1 MTRGARVALV
11 LLAVAGCSNLDEL
24 ADGVISLEVRP
35 PNPPI
40 IEFGDTA
47 SFDARALDENGDSV
61 AADIR
66 WLTPDTTIV
75 IVDTAAGLVAGRYPA
90 VTGRVQAQLGT
101 LQSGFTTLTVEARAD
116 TIIVPDAVP
125 DSVEADESSSNPL
138 VARLESFDP
147 AGPLAGRSLVYE
159 IVAPVFGDPAARTVE
174 LSGGALVDT
183 VQTAADGTPSTPVVV
198 RRIAGVAP
206 PASVTVQV
214 RGAQRRGTPV
224 PGSGQAF
231 TVLFF

>member
-1 MTRGARVALV
+1 VTRGARAALV

-47 SFDARALDENGDSV
+47 SFSARALDANGDSV
-61 AADIR
+61 EADIR
-66 WLTPDTTIV
+66 WVTPDTTLV
-75 IVDTAAGLVAGRYPA
+75 IVDTAAGLVAGKYPA

-101 LQSGFTTLTVEARAD
+101 LQGGFTTLTVEARAD
-116 TIIVPDAVP
+116 TIILPEAVA
-125 DSVEADESSSNPL
+125 DTVEADVTSSNPL
-138 VARLESFDP
+138 VARVESFDP
-147 AGPLAGRSLVYE
+147 AGPLSGRSLIYE
-159 IVAPVFGDPAARTVE
+159 IVAPTFGDPAARTVE
-174 LSGGALVDT
+174 LSNGALVDT
-183 VQTAADGTPSTPVVV
+183 VQTGADGTPSTPVVA
-198 RRIAGVAP
+198 RRITGVAA

-214 RGAQRRGTPV
+214 RGVQRRGTPV

-231 TVLFF
+231 TVLFL

>member
-1 MTRGARVALV
+1 VTRGARVALA
-11 LLAVAGCSNLDEL
+11 LCMVAGCSDLNEL

-47 SFDARALDENGDSV
+47 SFAARALDANGDSV
-61 AADIR
+61 DADIR
-66 WLTPDTTIV
+66 WLTPDTTLT
-75 IVDTAAGLVAGRYPA
+75 IVDTAAGLVAGKYPA

-116 TIIVPDAVP
+116 TIIVPDAVE
-125 DSVEADESSSNPL
+125 DSVQADEPSSNPL

-147 AGPLAGRSLVYE
+147 AGPLAGRSLIYE
-159 IVAPVFGDPAARTVE
+159 IVAPTFGDPATRTVE
-174 LSGGALVDT
+174 LPNGALADT
-183 VQTAADGTPSTPVVV
+183 VQTAGDGTPSTPVVV
-198 RRIAGVAP
+198 RRIAGVTP

-214 RGAQRRGTPV
+214 RGVQRRGTPV

>member
-1 MTRGARVALV
+1 MTRGARAALV

-47 SFDARALDENGDSV
+47 SFSARALDANGDSV
-61 AADIR
+61 EADIR
-66 WLTPDTTIV
+66 WVTPDTTLV
-75 IVDTAAGLVAGRYPA
+75 IVDTAAGLVAGKYPA

-101 LQSGFTTLTVEARAD
+101 LQGGFTTLTVEARAD
-116 TIIVPDAVP
+116 TIILPEAVA
-125 DSVEADESSSNPL
+125 DTVEADVTSSNPL
-138 VARLESFDP
+138 VARVESFDP
-147 AGPLAGRSLVYE
+147 AGPLSGRSLIYE
-159 IVAPVFGDPAARTVE
+159 IVAPTFGDPAARTVE
-174 LSGGALVDT
+174 LSNGALVDT
-183 VQTAADGTPSTPVVV
+183 VQTGADGTPSTPVVA
-198 RRIAGVAP
+198 RRITGVAA

-214 RGAQRRGTPV
+214 RGVQRRGTPV

-231 TVLFF
+231 TVLFL